1 VQVGSVLPKG
11 SVCWPDP
18 SFRMSRPKKGVF
30 FDAGGTLFEVAQSV
44 GFHYSRY
51 AEQFGVAVDA
61 DWLNLRFAE
70 VMASAPPLTFPEAQ
84 PSEVISC
91 ERQWWY
97 NVVRAVF
104 ESIPFPEFDRFF
116 EAVYHFFSQAEAWS
130 LFPETIEVLSV
141 LSQRNFVLGIVS
153 NFDSRLPTL
162 CKALGI
168 AHFFRTITYS
178 SRAGQAK
185 PSPEIFITAL
195 RQVGIH
201 PVDILYV
208 GDHPEH
214 DLPGP
219 RSLGM
224 TTLLLDRTGRHAT
237 VDALRISQLSGLF
250 KYLEPIGQQIP
261 D

>member
-1 VQVGSVLPKG
+1 MQVNSVLPKG
-11 SVCWPDP
+11 VVHRRNRP
-18 SFRMSRPKKGVF
+18 SIPSRTKKGVF

-44 GFHYSRY
+44 GFHYNRY
-51 AEQFGVAVDA
+51 AEQFGVTVDA
-61 DWLNLRFAE
+61 DWLDRQFAAA
-70 VMASAPPLTFPEAQ
+70 MASAPPLAFPKAK
-84 PSEVISC
+84 PSEIIHC
-91 ERQWWY
+91 ERRWWY
-97 NVVRAVF
+97 DVVRAVF
-104 ESIPFPEFDRFF
+104 EPTPFAEFDRFF

-130 LFPETIEVLSV
+130 LFPETVEVLSA
-141 LSQRNFVLGIVS
+141 LSERSLVLGIVS

-178 SRAGQAK
+178 SRTGQAK
-185 PSPEIFITAL
+185 PSPEIFIAAL

-208 GDHPEH
+208 GNSPEH

-224 TTLLLDRTGRHAT
+224 TTLLLDRTGRHAK
-237 VDALRISQLSGLF
+237 VDALRISRLSGLF
-250 KYLEPIGQQIP
+250 KYLEPIG
-261 D
+261 